1 MYHDILFL
9 NKTEKVVIL
18 DLVYKIF
25 GKNNMPDI
33 KWPLKCISPFQALTI
48 NSLYTDNQVS
58 IIKKPIGQMGFLQCF
73 SVFND
78 SADWNRLGFLNK
90 ISFFP
95 LWLFCLQI
103 FFKEFFHC
111 IIKIKPVILVS
122 KAMSFVVFYNIF
134 HFNATLFQ
142 RSTI

>member
-1 MYHDILFL
+1 
-9 NKTEKVVIL
+9 
-18 DLVYKIF
+18 
-25 GKNNMPDI
+25 
-33 KWPLKCISPFQALTI
+33 
-48 NSLYTDNQVS
+48 
-58 IIKKPIGQMGFLQCF
+58 MGFLQCF

-142 RSTI
+142 RSNHLITFCLIHPWIVSTLGNKQRYFYLICMKNR